1 MLDKETSFIN
11 SINIASFILAI
22 ENLQENT
29 KQIIAL
35 ENHLAKQDEQ
45 YKEII
50 KLLKEDYGKGRNQK
64 RYKNKYD

>member
-11 SINIASFILAI
+11 AINIASFILAI

-35 ENHLAKQDEQ
+35 ENHLTKQDEQ

-50 KLLKEDYGKGRNQK
+50 KLIKEDYGRRKQKNRNS
-64 RYKNKYD
+64 R

>member
-1 MLDKETSFIN
+1 MLDKENNFIN
-11 SINIASFILAI
+11 SINIASFIIAI

-45 YKEII
+45 YKEIL
-50 KLLKEDYGKGRNQK
+50 KLLKEDYGRRKTRKRN
-64 RYKNKYD
+64 

>member
-11 SINIASFILAI
+11 AINIASFILAI

-50 KLLKEDYGKGRNQK
+50 RLIKEDYGRK
-64 RYKNKYD
+64 RKNRSSR